1 MKIRYP
7 TLIIFITLLLS
18 VFVPYSTKQFA
29 VQTIIVV
36 FCLVWLIYA
45 IIRNTFFAITNRKGY
60 RDPKQN
66 LQQDVEMKR
75 LRDENKLL
83 KEANEQL
90 VKTVQ
95 SMKKEQEYQPWEK

>member
-7 TLIIFITLLLS
+7 TIIIFIVLILKEL
-18 VFVPYSTKQFA
+18 VPDIYRRLNIE
-29 VQTIIVV
+29 TITIV
-36 FCLVWLIYA
+36 FCLAWLIYA
-45 IIRNTFFAITNRKGY
+45 IIRNAFFAITSHKGY